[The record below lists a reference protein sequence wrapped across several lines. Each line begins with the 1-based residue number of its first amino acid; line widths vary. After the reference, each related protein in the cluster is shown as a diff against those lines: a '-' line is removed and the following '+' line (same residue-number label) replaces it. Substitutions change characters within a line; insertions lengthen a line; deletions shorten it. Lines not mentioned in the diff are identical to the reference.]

1 MVENDPIKVLRFDLY
16 RPVREVR
23 IGSIGYRY
31 ADRPLLGSTVEIGRW
46 RLISTVGGRL
56 REKEE
61 EGEEDVGERGDASS
75 PRAVT
80 DNNVNKVIDE
90 ILMFVQ
96 VRGIANSKDSV
107 LIQGLYTDAGVFV
120 AIPRCDR
127 NSAPWSI
134 RTFSSIWKGYVSRR
148 LKYAISSAHC

>member
-1 MVENDPIKVLRFDLY
+1 MVEKDPIKVLRFDLY

-23 IGSIGYRY
+23 IGSIGNRY
-31 ADRPLLGSTVEIGRW
+31 ADRPLLGGTVEIGRW

-61 EGEEDVGERGDASS
+61 EGEEDAGERGDASS

-90 ILMFVQ
+90 MLMFVR
-96 VRGIANSKDSV
+96 VLWFVYIPCTASLAFRGMANPLREWHHEDKQEKKNV
-107 LIQGLYTDAGVFV
+107 
-120 AIPRCDR
+120 
-127 NSAPWSI
+127 
-134 RTFSSIWKGYVSRR
+134 
-148 LKYAISSAHC
+148 